1 MDSLQAIIWDFDG
14 TLVNSEPYW
23 HGEEKRLVAEH
34 GGSWTDEDAAR
45 MVGQHV
51 RIAAQHLAEAM
62 GRPDDGDAVMA
73 ELISRVARRIS
84 DRLPY
89 MPGALEL
96 AEDAAASGIRQ
107 CIVTASNQDILDAA
121 KAQLPSFFEFI
132 ITADDVTH
140 PKPNPEAYELA
151 LRRLDLPATQ
161 CVILEDSIS
170 GSAAGLAAGG
180 LVVGVPMH
188 QPLDPHPRMAIFDDG
203 LATTNLDRLV
213 DTWRQLK
220 DAE

>member
-34 GGSWTDEDAAR
+34 GGSWTDEDAFR

-51 RIAAQHLAEAM
+51 RIAAQHLAVAM
-62 GRPDDGDAVMA
+62 GRPDDGDAVMT

-84 DRLPY
+84 DRMPY

-96 AEDAAASGIRQ
+96 VEEASARGIRQ
-107 CIVTASNQDILDAA
+107 CIVTASNLDILDAA
-121 KAQLPSFFEFI
+121 RAQLPPAFEFI

-180 LVVGVPMH
+180 FVVGVPMH

-213 DTWRQLK
+213 DTWRHLK

>member
-34 GGSWTDEDAAR
+34 GGSWTDEDAVR

-62 GRPDDGDAVMA
+62 GRPDDGDAVMT

-84 DRLPY
+84 DRMPY

-96 AEDAAASGIRQ
+96 VEEASARGIRQ

-121 KAQLPSFFEFI
+121 RAQLPPAFEFI

-140 PKPNPEAYELA
+140 PKPHPEAYELA
-151 LRRLDLPATQ
+151 LQRLDLPASQ

-180 LVVGVPMH
+180 FVVGVPMH
-188 QPLDPHPRMAIFDDG
+188 HALEPHPRMAIYDDG

-213 DTWRQLK
+213 DAWRQLK

>member
-23 HGEEKRLVAEH
+23 HGEEKLLVAEH
-34 GGSWTDEDAAR
+34 GGSWTDEDAVR

-51 RIAAQHLAEAM
+51 RIAAQHLAVAM
-62 GRPDDGDAVMA
+62 DRPDDGDAVMT

-84 DRLPY
+84 DRMPY
-89 MPGALEL
+89 MPGALEIV
-96 AEDAAASGIRQ
+96 EEAAARGLRQ

-121 KAQLPSFFEFI
+121 MAQLPSAFEFI
-132 ITADDVTH
+132 ITANDVTH

-151 LRRLDLPATQ
+151 LQRLDLPASQ

-180 LVVGVPMH
+180 YVVGVPMH

>member
-62 GRPDDGDAVMA
+62 GRPDDGDDVME
-73 ELISRVARRIS
+73 ELVSRVARRIS
-84 DRLPY
+84 DRMPY

-96 AEDAAASGIRQ
+96 VEEAAAQGIRQ
-107 CIVTASNQDILDAA
+107 GIVTASNQDILDAA
-121 KAQLPSFFEFI
+121 MAQLPPAFEFI
-132 ITADDVTH
+132 ITANDVTH

-151 LRRLDLPATQ
+151 LQRLDLQASQ

-180 LVVGVPMH
+180 FVVGVPMH
-188 QPLDPHPRMAIFDDG
+188 QPLEPHPRLAIIDDG

-213 DTWRQLK
+213 DTWRGLK